1 MDKTILNN
9 AVKLINL
16 IQSEKSCI
24 TVKDFIL
31 KHPDYFKDIQIKS
44 LILSNNSDAE
54 TDYVYIIGYYIYF
67 QKIKKPVTWF
77 QRRRFAKYD
86 TPKKWKEIFQKTLSI
101 NPESR
106 FKTLEQLKEHLL
118 KTIENS
124 D

>member
-44 LILSNNSDAE
+44 LILSNNSYAE
-54 TDYVYIIGYYIYF
+54 TDYVYLIGCYIYF
-67 QKIKKPVTWF
+67 QKTKKSVTLF

-86 TPKKWKEIFQKTLSI
+86 IPKKWKEIFQKTLSI
-101 NPESR
+101 NPGSR